1 MTRTKVQK
9 PLAASFALTKSAG
22 GLTVYWSGE
31 WRDKYGL
38 NPVYV
43 NLLAPTNGK
52 LAVARFEF
60 KHRNENGTGYDTTRS
75 DVVAHTLGQ
84 MARHE
89 PAAGVETSRPLWAVR
104 VIFRRDDAPVWY
116 TKWIYNPYF

>member
-1 MTRTKVQK
+1 MTRTLK

-43 NLLAPTNGK
+43 DLLAPPNGRR
-52 LAVARFEF
+52 AVARFEF
-60 KHRNENGTGYDTTRS
+60 KHRNDNGTGYQTTRS
-75 DVVAHTLGQ
+75 DVI
-84 MARHE
+84 E
-89 PAAGVETSRPLWAVR
+89 PAVRRGIETTRPLWAVR
-104 VIFRRDDAPVWY
+104 VVFRREDAPGWS

>member
-1 MTRTKVQK
+1 MTSTKVVLK

-31 WRDKYGL
+31 WRDRYGL
-38 NPVYV
+38 HPVYV
-43 NLLAPTNGK
+43 NLLAPPNGR

-60 KHRNENGTGYDTTRS
+60 KHRNETGYDTARS
-75 DVVAHTLGQ
+75 EVI
-84 MARHE
+84 ARTPRDE
-89 PAAGVETSRPLWAVR
+89 PIRHVGVETARPLWAVR
-104 VIFRRDDAPVWY
+104 VVFRRDDAPAWC

>member
-1 MTRTKVQK
+1 MTRALK

-31 WRDKYGL
+31 WRDRYGL
-38 NPVYV
+38 SPVY
-43 NLLAPTNGK
+43 LDLCASAAGK

-60 KHRNENGTGYDTTRS
+60 KHRNENGTGYDTARS
-75 DVVAHTLGQ
+75 DVIARIPRPAP
-84 MARHE
+84 ARHE
-89 PAAGVETSRPLWAVR
+89 DAGIETTRPLLAVR
-104 VIFRRDDAPVWY
+104 VIFRSDDTPSWC

>member
-1 MTRTKVQK
+1 MTRTKVLK

-31 WRDKYGL
+31 WRDRYGL

-43 NLLAPTNGK
+43 NLLAPQTGK

-60 KHRNENGTGYDTTRS
+60 KHRNENGTGYDTARS
-75 DVVAHTLGQ
+75 DVIARTPANGPVGHLGI
-84 MARHE
+84 
-89 PAAGVETSRPLWAVR
+89 ETARPLWAVR
-104 VIFRRDDAPVWY
+104 VVFRRDDAPTWC
-116 TKWIYNPYF
+116 TKWIYNPYV

>member
-1 MTRTKVQK
+1 MTGTKVLK

-43 NLLAPTNGK
+43 DLGAPANGR

-60 KHRNENGTGYDTTRS
+60 KHVNENGNGYDTARS
-75 DVVAHTLGQ
+75 AVLARMPRREPVAG
-84 MARHE
+84 
-89 PAAGVETSRPLWAVR
+89 GVETARPLLAVR
-104 VIFRRDDAPVWY
+104 VLFRRELA
-116 TKWIYNPYF
+116 

>member
-1 MTRTKVQK
+1 MTRTLK

-31 WRDKYGL
+31 WRDSHGL

-43 NLLAPTNGK
+43 DLLAPPTGRR
-52 LAVARFEF
+52 AVARFEF
-60 KHRNENGTGYDTTRS
+60 KHRNDNGTGYHTTRS
-75 DVVAHTLGQ
+75 DVIV
-84 MARHE
+84 
-89 PAAGVETSRPLWAVR
+89 PAVCRGIETTRPLWAVR
-104 VIFRRDDAPVWY
+104 VAAWYPDDAPGWS

>member
-1 MTRTKVQK
+1 MTRTKVLK

-43 NLLAPTNGK
+43 NLLAPRTGK

-84 MARHE
+84 APLPDR
-89 PAAGVETSRPLWAVR
+89 AIETSRPLWAVR
-104 VIFRRDDAPVWY
+104 VVFRHDEAPLWY

>member
-1 MTRTKVQK
+1 MTRMRVLK
-9 PLAASFALTKSAG
+9 PLAASFALTRSAG

-31 WRDKYGL
+31 WRDKFGL

-43 NLLAPTNGK
+43 NLLAPRQAT

-60 KHRNENGTGYDTTRS
+60 KHPNENGTGYDTARS
-75 DVVAHTLGQ
+75 EVI
-84 MARHE
+84 ARTPRQE
-89 PAAGVETSRPLWAVR
+89 PVGDLDIETARPLWAAR
-104 VIFRRDDAPVWY
+104 VVFRHENAPAGY

>member
-1 MTRTKVQK
+1 MTRTKAQK

-38 NPVYV
+38 SPVFV
-43 NLLAPTNGK
+43 NLLAPQNGK

-75 DVVAHTLGQ
+75 DVIARTP
-84 MARHE
+84 RHE
-89 PAAGVETSRPLWAVR
+89 PATHVGIETDRPLWAVR
-104 VIFRRDDAPVWY
+104 VIFRRDDAPTWY

>member
-1 MTRTKVQK
+1 MPK

-31 WRDKYGL
+31 WRDQYGL
-38 NPVYV
+38 NPVFV
-43 NLLAPTNGK
+43 NLLAPANGK

-60 KHRNENGTGYDTTRS
+60 KHRDDSGTGYDTTRS
-75 DVVAHTLGQ
+75 DVVARTPHP
-84 MARHE
+84 E
-89 PAAGVETSRPLWAVR
+89 PAARQGIATDRPLCAVR
-104 VIFRRDDAPVWY
+104 VIFRRDESPAWF

>member
-1 MTRTKVQK
+1 MTRTKVLK

-31 WRDKYGL
+31 WRDSHGL
-38 NPVYV
+38 DPVYV
-43 NLLAPTNGK
+43 NLLAPRPGK

-60 KHRNENGTGYDTTRS
+60 KHRNETGTGYDTTRS
-75 DVVAHTLGQ
+75 EVIAHTP
-84 MARHE
+84 RTE
-89 PAAGVETSRPLWAVR
+89 PAGHLDIETVRPLWAVR
-104 VIFRRDDAPVWY
+104 VVFRRDDAPVWC